1 MSLNRNNDFQ
11 YSVDI
16 NHNNQT
22 ADLIQRPLD
31 QIHNI
36 EDINIIKNK
45 IEIISRHLKP
55 HIIRILNSLLQ
66 NNPINAKTICD
77 FIIAEQNEMNIRE
90 STKETKIKKIV
101 HLSKYFQHQKTFY
114 DMTKDG

>member
-31 QIHNI
+31 QIHNA
-36 EDINIIKNK
+36 
-45 IEIISRHLKP
+45 LLP
-55 HIIRILNSLLQ
+55 NS
-66 NNPINAKTICD
+66 I
-77 FIIAEQNEMNIRE
+77 F
-90 STKETKIKKIV
+90 
-101 HLSKYFQHQKTFY
+101 LSFTDSFSQ
-114 DMTKDG
+114 G

>member
-55 HIIRILNSLLQ
+55 HIIIHSL
-66 NNPINAKTICD
+66 
-77 FIIAEQNEMNIRE
+77 
-90 STKETKIKKIV
+90 
-101 HLSKYFQHQKTFY
+101 
-114 DMTKDG
+114 G